1 MTNSTLSKRK
11 ASARERRLAGT
22 ERPMWMG
29 RPSPAVQALK
39 AVVLTLAC
47 VLVILP
53 FIAVISTSL
62 SNEETVRQ
70 AGGFVLWTTEPT
82 FAAYQQIFSGGVV
95 TRSVLVSTGVTLV
108 GTFISIVTTVALA
121 YGLARPKTLGAKP
134 LLMTVLFTLLFAP
147 GLIPSYLMVK
157 ELGLIDSYWAL
168 ILPVCVNAFNVIVV
182 RSFFMDIPQELI
194 DSARID
200 GASEF
205 TILNKIILPLSR
217 AVIAVVS
224 LFYAVGYWNAFFNA
238 VLYLN
243 DNSKWPL
250 QLVLRTFVVQG
261 QTYQQ
266 SLDGSVPPPQAAL
279 QMAILVV
286 SIVPILI
293 VYPFLQKH
301 FAKGMLTGAV
311 KG

>member
-1 MTNSTLSKRK
+1 
-11 ASARERRLAGT
+11 
-22 ERPMWMG
+22 
-29 RPSPAVQALK
+29 
-39 AVVLTLAC
+39 
-47 VLVILP
+47 
-53 FIAVISTSL
+53 
-62 SNEETVRQ
+62 
-70 AGGFVLWTTEPT
+70 
-82 FAAYQQIFSGGVV
+82 
-95 TRSVLVSTGVTLV
+95 
-108 GTFISIVTTVALA
+108 
-121 YGLARPKTLGAKP
+121 
-134 LLMTVLFTLLFAP
+134 LMTVLFTLLFAP

-205 TILNKIILPLSR
+205 TILNKIVLPLSR

-266 SLDGSVPPPQAAL
+266 SLDGSIPPPQAAL